1 MKRARGNIT
10 GFRTLLCIGFLL
22 GGFFTLCTHG
32 ESSPA
37 PAQNK
42 DKSAI
47 ESDKDHTIRVA
58 VEEVRLDA
66 VVLDKKGRP
75 ITDLTAKDFE
85 IFQDGERQ
93 KILSCIYITNQSES
107 SASPALPGIRTQ
119 TQIPLPAPDLN
130 RDEVR
135 RVLVFVIDDISMG
148 FESLHYARLSLT
160 RFVER
165 QMQPGD
171 LVAILRTGSGNSAL
185 QMFLS
190 DKEQLLNRIDK
201 IAWGANAGFSLVN
214 SEMNIDSRARNFD
227 AQLAALKYSL
237 GALKDLPG
245 RKTIL
250 LLSAQPTIPTN
261 LSKDFF
267 GPPNPFNETYYR
279 MYVRKFNRLGDEALR
294 AGVVVHLMD
303 IRGLEAPFPD
313 IHGPDGVTPSSFPGG
328 GSTYEDLSERRS
340 YGLNPLPEKTGGIF
354 LENSNFFVDGIG
366 EVNDMLQGYYLL
378 SYAPPEKTFKS
389 GKKNSFHSTIIK
401 VNRSGATVHTRDG
414 FYGVT
419 DDEEESL
426 IVPDPLQEAIYSPFR
441 YSDLGI
447 NMASGYIDDFK
458 GGYLLRSWLY
468 LDARDVTFMKQEE
481 GGYLVSLETVG
492 ITTDVSGYIQDSG
505 LMHYRHLFRVQE
517 NNLSAVKKQ
526 GIRFSVL
533 LPVKKS
539 GGYYERV
546 AVRDT
551 ESGKVGSAY
560 QYIEIPDLK
569 KDRLALSNIFVI
581 NNKEDADWILSGENG
596 EVPQNGMV
604 PILRRVDG
612 TSPAASSYRS
622 GDYFKYMYVIYS
634 AKSAKNG
641 SPDLESRFVLYRDGS
656 QIYESDPQPLA
667 LKAAGSFARIPIS
680 GRLLLGD
687 LLKEG
692 DYVMQLFVNDKNR
705 NKKDG
710 LASQTISFKI
720 VP

>member
-1 MKRARGNIT
+1 M
-10 GFRTLLCIGFLL
+10 
-22 GGFFTLCTHG
+22 
-32 ESSPA
+32 
-37 PAQNK
+37 
-42 DKSAI
+42 
-47 ESDKDHTIRVA
+47 
-58 VEEVRLDA
+58 
-66 VVLDKKGRP
+66 
-75 ITDLTAKDFE
+75 
-85 IFQDGERQ
+85 
-93 KILSCIYITNQSES
+93 
-107 SASPALPGIRTQ
+107 
-119 TQIPLPAPDLN
+119 
-130 RDEVR
+130 
-135 RVLVFVIDDISMG
+135 
-148 FESLHYARLSLT
+148 
-160 RFVER
+160 
-165 QMQPGD
+165 
-171 LVAILRTGSGNSAL
+171 
-185 QMFLS
+185 
-190 DKEQLLNRIDK
+190 
-201 IAWGANAGFSLVN
+201 
-214 SEMNIDSRARNFD
+214 
-227 AQLAALKYSL
+227 
-237 GALKDLPG
+237 
-245 RKTIL
+245 
-250 LLSAQPTIPTN
+250 
-261 LSKDFF
+261 
-267 GPPNPFNETYYR
+267 
-279 MYVRKFNRLGDEALR
+279 
-294 AGVVVHLMD
+294 
-303 IRGLEAPFPD
+303 
-313 IHGPDGVTPSSFPGG
+313 
-328 GSTYEDLSERRS
+328 
-340 YGLNPLPEKTGGIF
+340 
-354 LENSNFFVDGIG
+354 
-366 EVNDMLQGYYLL
+366 
-378 SYAPPEKTFKS
+378 
-389 GKKNSFHSTIIK
+389 
-401 VNRSGATVHTRDG
+401 
-414 FYGVT
+414 
-419 DDEEESL
+419 
-426 IVPDPLQEAIYSPFR
+426 
-441 YSDLGI
+441 
-447 NMASGYIDDFK
+447 
-458 GGYLLRSWLY
+458 
-468 LDARDVTFMKQEE
+468 
-481 GGYLVSLETVG
+481 VSLETVG

-546 AVRDT
+546 AVKDT